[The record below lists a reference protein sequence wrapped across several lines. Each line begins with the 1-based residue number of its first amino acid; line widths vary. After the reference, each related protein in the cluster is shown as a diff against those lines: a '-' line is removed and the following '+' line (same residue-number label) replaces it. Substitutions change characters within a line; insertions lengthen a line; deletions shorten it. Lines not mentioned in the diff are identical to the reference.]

1 MESEDQNQVT
11 SGSPALSYARAV
23 IAEPRPSKT
32 LANVALGLGLY
43 AATGPLLFVIGWNL
57 PHDLGSG
64 CSIAGLGGIWVAP
77 FGIIVS
83 TVALVLR
90 FRRPQRIAGGRRAL
104 AGLLMSLMG
113 VGGFWLIS
121 WSYAKQYRPWGSLR
135 QMELRSRLEEL
146 EAALATYAGE
156 HEGDFPAEL
165 QVLVDLQLVEPY
177 MLRLPYVDTLNA
189 LIDFHYVSGLDQP
202 CPAEW
207 VIVFADSRFYN
218 NEGGGLLYVDGTV
231 QLLDEPEFSERIERF
246 VNGFEV
252 ERGHPPEIIQPH

>member
-1 MESEDQNQVT
+1 MESADRNQET
-11 SGSPALSYARAV
+11 SGSPELSYARAV
-23 IAEPRPSKT
+23 IAEPRPGKT
-32 LANVALGLGLY
+32 LANVALALGLY
-43 AATGPLLFVIGWNL
+43 AAIGPLLFVIGWNL
-57 PHDLGSG
+57 PHDLGSA

-83 TVALVLR
+83 AVALVLR
-90 FRRPQRIAGGRRAL
+90 FRRPQRIGGGRRAL

-113 VGGFWLIS
+113 VGGFGLIS

-165 QVLVDLQLVEPY
+165 QVLVDIQLVEPY
-177 MLRLPYVDTLNA
+177 VLRLPYGDTPNA
-189 LIDFHYVSGLDQP
+189 LIDFHYVSGLDQS
-202 CPAEW
+202 CPTDW
-207 VIVFADSRFYN
+207 IVVFADSGLFN

-231 QLLDEPEFSERIERF
+231 QLLDEPEFSERIGRF
-246 VNGFEV
+246 VEGFEV
-252 ERGHPPEIIQPH
+252 EHGHPPEIIEPH